1 MNLVIRK
8 ATEGDASALSRICL
22 LTADAGESAEGLY
35 DYGELPGLIWAV
47 PYVKLPTTWG
57 FVLVD
62 EATKD
67 DAGQGLVVG
76 YIVGTIDTRAFEQ
89 HATQHWWPAQAEKYS
104 SSLAPNPADE
114 RCINLLR
121 NMEDAPD
128 VNLDFSDAHMHID
141 ILSEYQGKGWG
152 RQLVGRAVEY
162 LREVGVKGDGLWI
175 GLDPRN
181 TNARGFY
188 GKLGFKPIPGAGENY
203 MGLKFAN
210 WNTWVDTGSC

>member
-8 ATEGDASALSRICL
+8 ATEEDASALSRVCL

-35 DYGELPGLIWAV
+35 DYEELPGLIWAV

-67 DAGQGLVVG
+67 DTGQGLVVG
-76 YIVGTIDTRAFEQ
+76 YVLGTTDTRAFERY
-89 HATQHWWPAQAEKYS
+89 AAQHWWPTQAEKYAS
-104 SSLAPNPADE
+104 RFASKPADVK
-114 RCINLLR
+114 CTNLLH
-121 NMEDAPD
+121 NMHVTPDA
-128 VNLDFSDAHMHID
+128 NLDFADAHLHID
-141 ILSEYQGKGWG
+141 ILKEYQGKGWG
-152 RQLVGRAVEY
+152 RKLVRRAVEY
-162 LREVGVKGDGLWI
+162 LKEVGVKGDGLWI

-181 TNARGFY
+181 THARGFY
-188 GKLGFKPIPGAGENY
+188 GKLGFEPIPGAGENF

-210 WNTWVDTGSC
+210 WNQ

>member
-8 ATEGDASALSRICL
+8 ATDADSSALSRICL
-22 LTADAGESAEGLY
+22 LTADAGESAEGLH

-62 EATKD
+62 EALKD
-67 DAGQGLVVG
+67 EAGQGLVVG
-76 YIVGTIDTRAFEQ
+76 YIVGTTDTRAFEQ
-89 HATQHWWPAQAEKYS
+89 YAAQHWWPAQAEKYS
-104 SSLAPNPADE
+104 PSLASKPVDL
-114 RCINLLR
+114 RCINMLH
-121 NMEDAPD
+121 NMQVAPD
-128 VNLDFSDAHMHID
+128 ANLDFADAHMHIN
-141 ILSEYQGKGWG
+141 ILKEYQGKGWG

-162 LREVGVKGDGLWI
+162 LKEVGVKGDGLWL

-181 TNARGFY
+181 ANARKFY
-188 GKLGFKPIPGAGENY
+188 EKLGFGRIRDADENH

-210 WNTWVDTGSC
+210 WP